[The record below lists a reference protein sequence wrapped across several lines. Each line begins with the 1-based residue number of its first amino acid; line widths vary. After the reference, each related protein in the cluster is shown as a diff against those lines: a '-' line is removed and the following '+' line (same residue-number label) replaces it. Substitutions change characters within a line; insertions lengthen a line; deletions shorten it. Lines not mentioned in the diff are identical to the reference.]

1 MKMNMRT
8 MRNYWLSVAF
18 LGGMSL
24 LTACG
29 GDDNGPTPPP
39 PGGEGVT
46 LQSGATLQGDISA
59 NTSLVA
65 DGTYKLSG
73 RYTVKAGA
81 TLTIPAG
88 VTIEAVDD
96 QTIDYI
102 LVEQGGK
109 IIAQGTAENPIV
121 MTAELKQAGAWGG
134 IHICGNAPTNAEGGV
149 GSSEIG
155 GATYGGNITEDNSG
169 ILQYVRVEY
178 GGYTITE
185 DTEANGFTF
194 YGVGSGTTVDHCV
207 AYKGSDDGFEWFG
220 GTVNASNLVSINNSD
235 DSFDWT
241 EGWNGTV
248 TNLVAYQAPANEL
261 GYDCDCLIEAD
272 NNENNFES
280 TPVSHPTLNNLVL
293 VGNGSDSEGV
303 RLRRGTG
310 VNINNGVFCN
320 KGEILKVESP
330 QTQASLTDG
339 GSKITNTTISGTMIN
354 EAITAENDPDGK
366 YTGKEWDNADF
377 LASAGNSVDTNLSLS
392 FDDIK
397 AQCTWLTGAWA
408 EVE

>member
-1 MKMNMRT
+1 M
-8 MRNYWLSVAF
+8 
-18 LGGMSL
+18 
-24 LTACG
+24 
-29 GDDNGPTPPP
+29 
-39 PGGEGVT
+39 
-46 LQSGATLQGDISA
+46 
-59 NTSLVA
+59 
-65 DGTYKLSG
+65 
-73 RYTVKAGA
+73 
-81 TLTIPAG
+81 
-88 VTIEAVDD
+88 
-96 QTIDYI
+96 
-102 LVEQGGK
+102 
-109 IIAQGTAENPIV
+109 
-121 MTAELKQAGAWGG
+121 
-134 IHICGNAPTNAEGGV
+134 
-149 GSSEIG
+149 
-155 GATYGGNITEDNSG
+155 
-169 ILQYVRVEY
+169 
-178 GGYTITE
+178 
-185 DTEANGFTF
+185 
-194 YGVGSGTTVDHCV
+194 
-207 AYKGSDDGFEWFG
+207 
-220 GTVNASNLVSINNSD
+220 NASNLVSINNSD

-354 EAITAENDPDGK
+354 EAITAKNDPDGE

-377 LASAGNSVDTNLSLS
+377 LASAGNRVDTNLSLS

>member
-8 MRNYWLSVAF
+8 MRNYWLSVAL

-24 LTACG
+24 LAACG
-29 GDDNGPTPPP
+29 SDDNGGTPPP
-39 PGGEGVT
+39 PTTPGT
-46 LQSGATLQGDISA
+46 LPSGSTLQGDI
-59 NTSLVA
+59 TSDVTLVS

-109 IIAQGTAENPIV
+109 INAVGTADKPIV

-134 IHICGNAPTNAEGGV
+134 IHICGRAHTNAEGGV

-155 GATYGGNITEDNSG
+155 GATYGGHIEDDNSG
-169 ILQYVRVEY
+169 TLKYVRVEY

-194 YGVGSGTTVDHCV
+194 YGVGNGTTVDHCV
-207 AYKGSDDGFEWFG
+207 AYMGSDDGFEWFG
-220 GTVNASNLVSINNSD
+220 GSVNASNLVSVNNSD

-248 TNLVAYQAPANEL
+248 TNLVAYQAPESEL
-261 GYDCDCLIEAD
+261 GFACDCLIEAD
-272 NNENNFES
+272 NNENNYLA

-293 VGNGSDSEGV
+293 VGSGSDTQGV

-310 VNINNGVFCN
+310 VNINNALFSG
-320 KGEILKVESP
+320 KGKILVVESP
-330 QTQASLTDG
+330 QTQKSFTDG
-339 GSKITNTTISGTMIN
+339 ESRITNTTISGNLSN
-354 EAITAENDPDGK
+354 EAIDAETDPNGE
-366 YTGKEWDNADF
+366 YTGMEWDNADF
-377 LASAGNSVDTNLSLS
+377 LAAAGNTVDASLSLS
-392 FDDIK
+392 YSDIK
-397 AQCTWLTGAWA
+397 AQCAWLTGAW
-408 EVE
+408 VEDIE